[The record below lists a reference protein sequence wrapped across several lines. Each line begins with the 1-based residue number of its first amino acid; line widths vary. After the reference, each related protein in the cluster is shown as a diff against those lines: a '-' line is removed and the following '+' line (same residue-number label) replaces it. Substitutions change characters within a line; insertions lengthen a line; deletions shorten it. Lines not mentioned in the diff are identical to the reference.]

1 MSAENVVDPLTPGD
15 PRTLGAYRLVGRIGR
30 GGMGTVYLAE
40 SSAGER
46 AAVKVINPD
55 LAHDP
60 SFRDRFRREVESARR
75 VRRFCTAPVLDAN
88 LDGDLLYIVTEYVNG
103 PNLHEFV
110 RDSGP
115 MRGATLDHLAVG
127 VATALTAI
135 HGAGVVHRDLKPAN
149 VLLSSLGPRVIDFG
163 IARALDTV
171 VDQTK
176 TGQFVGT
183 PAYMAPEIIGG
194 GRATAASDV
203 FAWGAVVAYAGT
215 GETAFPGATLPAVL
229 YRISH
234 GEPQIE
240 GLEDEIRQLVE
251 RALAKDP
258 ALRPSAQELLDGL
271 VGQDRADTAQTAET
285 LRSTWQTHPSSVPPS
300 PVPPPGGP
308 YPGQPTRADGP
319 GTLMAP
325 PGAFPGNGPAAP
337 VPPGRA
343 PGHGPGRTSGGG
355 RGRTLALAGAVVAGF
370 LVLALLAVLW
380 LTGSGGPPTS
390 TTPVFSD
397 DFSSTGTRWSGGEYN
412 PILGTGYLG
421 GRYRLG
427 TTGNDTDES
436 SVAPYDAELPPRVL
450 VSADVTPVSGPKYG
464 QVGLWCF
471 GETTNLDGYLFLV
484 RLDGDGAVIRKVSG
498 SNISKELVA
507 PPDAK
512 GFETQGVNKIQIACE
527 QQQDKSMHLRMWLNG
542 ELAAEYT
549 DAATP
554 LTRGKAGI
562 VVMRQGGG
570 SGGQMSADY
579 DNFEISRIND
589 K

>member
-1 MSAENVVDPLTPGD
+1 MSAESAVDPLNAGD
-15 PRTLGAYRLVGRIGR
+15 PRTLGTYRLVGRIGR

-40 SSAGER
+40 TSAGER

-60 SFRDRFRREVESARR
+60 SFRDRFRREVESARK

-88 LDGDLLYIVTEYVNG
+88 LDGDPLYIVTEYVNG

-215 GETAFPGATLPAVL
+215 GDAPFPAATLPAVL

-234 GEPQIE
+234 GDPQIE
-240 GLEDEIRQLVE
+240 GLEDEIRHLVE

-258 ALRPSAQELLDGL
+258 ALRPTAQELLDGL
-271 VGQDRADTAQTAET
+271 VGQQRADTAQTAAT
-285 LRSTWQTHPSSVPPS
+285 IGRTWQATPP
-300 PVPPPGGP
+300 PGVPPGGP
-308 YPGQPTRADGP
+308 YPYQPTRADGSGTVPTPP
-319 GTLMAP
+319 GYAPGHPGANAPTAMAP
-325 PGAFPGNGPAAP
+325 PGQA
-337 VPPGRA
+337 PGRA
-343 PGHGPGRTSGGG
+343 PR
-355 RGRTLALAGAVVAGF
+355 REKRRALALAGAGVAGV
-370 LVLALLAVLW
+370 LVLALIAVLW
-380 LTGSGGPPTS
+380 LTGSGGPPSSTS
-390 TTPVFSD
+390 TVFSD
-397 DFSSTGTRWSGGEYN
+397 DFSNISTRWSGGEYRD
-412 PILGTGYLG
+412 LFGSGYLN

-427 TTGNDTDES
+427 TTGNDTEES
-436 SVAPYDAELPPRVL
+436 TIAPFDGELPSRAL

-471 GETTNLDGYLFLV
+471 GAEDSQLDGYVFLV
-484 RLDGDGAVIRKVSG
+484 RRDGDGTVIRKVSG
-498 SNISKELVA
+498 ANISKELA
-507 PPDAK
+507 PTSDAK
-512 GFETQGVNKIQIACE
+512 GFKPQGTNKIQIACE
-527 QQQDKSMHLRMWLNG
+527 GQDKKVHLRMWING

-549 DAATP
+549 DGDNP
-554 LTRGKAGI
+554 LAPRKAGV

-570 SGGQMSADY
+570 SGGQVAADY
-579 DNFEISRIND
+579 DNFDISRIN
-589 K
+589 

>member
-1 MSAENVVDPLTPGD
+1 VSADSVVDPLNPGD
-15 PRTLGAYRLVGRIGR
+15 PRALGAYRLVGRIGR

-88 LDGDLLYIVTEYVNG
+88 LHGDPLYIVTEYVNG
-103 PNLHEFV
+103 PTLHEFV

-215 GETAFPGATLPAVL
+215 GETPFPGATLPAVL
-229 YRISH
+229 YQISH
-234 GEPQIE
+234 GEPKIE

-251 RALAKDP
+251 RALTKDS

-271 VGQDRADTAQTAET
+271 VGQERADTAQTADT
-285 LRSTWQTHPSSVPPS
+285 LRRTWQAQPP
-300 PVPPPGGP
+300 PGPPPGGP
-308 YPGQPTRADGP
+308 YPGQPTRADRS
-319 GTLMAP
+319 GTLPAP
-325 PGAFPGNGPAAP
+325 TGPAGGAHGPTAP
-337 VPPGRA
+337 VPHGHAPGGIPGRA
-343 PGHGPGRTSGGG
+343 NSRAN
-355 RGRTLALAGAVVAGF
+355 GRTLAVAGAIVAGF

-380 LTGSGGPPTS
+380 LTGSDGPPKDTS
-390 TTPVFSD
+390 TVFSD
-397 DFSSTGTRWSGGEYN
+397 DFSSSNTRWSGGDYQ
-412 PILGTGYLG
+412 PIFGTGYFN

-427 TTGNDTDES
+427 TTGNDTEES
-436 SVAPYDAELPPRVL
+436 SVAPYDKELPPKAL
-450 VSADVTPVSGPKYG
+450 VSADVTPQSGPKYG

-471 GETTNLDGYLFLV
+471 GANDSNLDGYLFLV
-484 RLDGDGAVIRKVSG
+484 RLDGDGTVIRKVSG
-498 SNISKELVA
+498 SNISKEFA
-507 PPDAK
+507 PAAAK
-512 GFETQGVNKIQIACE
+512 GFKTQRTNKIQIACE
-527 QQQDKSMHLRMWLNG
+527 QQDKKMHLRMWLNG
-542 ELAAEYT
+542 ELATEYT
-549 DAATP
+549 DGDNP
-554 LTRGKAGI
+554 LTRGTAGV

-570 SGGQMSADY
+570 SGGQMTADY
-579 DNFEISRIND
+579 DNFDISRINGN
-589 K
+589 